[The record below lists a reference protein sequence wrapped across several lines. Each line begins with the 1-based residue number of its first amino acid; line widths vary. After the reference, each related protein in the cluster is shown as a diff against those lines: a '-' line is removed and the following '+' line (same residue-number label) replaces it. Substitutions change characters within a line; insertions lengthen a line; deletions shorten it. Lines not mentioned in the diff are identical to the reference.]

1 MEDFEISNP
10 QLLFYYAQP
19 HSWQVLIGQGVT
31 HTVFG
36 DGIVT
41 SADYAH
47 LTVCFG
53 DKKKVVK
60 TFTNTSLLNIQF
72 FKDSTLPNDLDG
84 LEKAKQQ
91 LLDKH
96 DQEIQQRL
104 ENEKLLQEK
113 IQQNIQQRLDK
124 EKRLQEKIQQDIQQC
139 LENERRVAEQ
149 NKRREEQQA
158 SANEFVELKAKYQA
172 QSYRTTSLPNVLH
185 LILLCID
192 GGEILKN
199 DQITWLE
206 SNRLYDTLAIYRQ
219 NEYQKTKN
227 PWELIKASG
236 YWRKAGKSI
245 QAVELTSFLIENH
258 KSATGSIKSAIFT
271 TRGGAFRDLKDI
283 LNAEQCAKE
292 SIKQN
297 ESFHSYNLLGSIY
310 FERGEPE
317 QGEEY
322 FNRAIELGAQP
333 KDQEYQ
339 MQSALKNAGKSE
351 TATIA
356 QFLLQ
361 RDPRK
366 YHWAKHYLEE
376 IDW

>member
-1 MEDFEISNP
+1 MENFEISNP

-19 HSWQVLIGQGVT
+19 FNWQVLIGQGVT

-36 DGIVT
+36 DGIIT
-41 SADYAH
+41 SVNHAH
-47 LTVCFG
+47 LTVCFD
-53 DKKKVVK
+53 DKKKVIK

-72 FKDSTLPNDLDG
+72 FNDSTLPNDLDG
-84 LEKAKQQ
+84 LEKAKQR
-91 LLDKH
+91 LLEKQ
-96 DQEIQQRL
+96 DQEIQQHL
-104 ENEKLLQEK
+104 ENEKK
-113 IQQNIQQRLDK
+113 ITQRRLEN
-124 EKRLQEKIQQDIQQC
+124 EKRLQEKLQQEMQQR
-139 LENERRVAEQ
+139 LENQRRVAEQ
-149 NKRREEQQA
+149 NKRREEEQT
-158 SANEFVELKAKYQA
+158 SANEFRELKAKYQA
-172 QSYRTTSLPNVLH
+172 QSYKTTSLPNALH

-192 GGEILKN
+192 EGEILTN

-206 SNRLYDTLAIYRQ
+206 SNHLYDTLAIYHQ

-236 YWRKAGKSI
+236 YWRKAGKST
-245 QAVELTSFLIENH
+245 QAIELTSFLIENH

-271 TRGGAFRDLKDI
+271 TRGGAFRDLKDL

-339 MQSALKNAGKSE
+339 MQNALKNAGKSE

-361 RDPRK
+361 RDPKK
-366 YHWAKHYLEE
+366 YHWAKHYLKE